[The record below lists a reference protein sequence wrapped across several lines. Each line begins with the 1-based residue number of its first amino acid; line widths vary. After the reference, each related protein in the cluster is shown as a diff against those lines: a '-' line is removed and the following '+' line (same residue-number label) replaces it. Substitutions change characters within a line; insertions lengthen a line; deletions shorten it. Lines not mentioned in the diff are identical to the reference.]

1 MAACDLAIGQAE
13 ANEEMRAL
21 VAGDIAAIHE
31 RVCLAEEEA
40 AQAAAQAEAAG
51 EGAEEDPDAAAGG

>member
-1 MAACDLAIGQAE
+1 
-13 ANEEMRAL
+13 

-40 AQAAAQAEAAG
+40 ARAAADAEVEA
-51 EGAEEDPDAAAGG
+51 EGSEEDLDPTQGI